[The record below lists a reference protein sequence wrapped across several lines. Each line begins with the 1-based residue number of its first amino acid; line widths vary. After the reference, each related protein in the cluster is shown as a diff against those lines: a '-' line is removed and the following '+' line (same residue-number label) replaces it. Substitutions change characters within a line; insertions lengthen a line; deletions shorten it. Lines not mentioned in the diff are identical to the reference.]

1 MKKII
6 INQNQAGILVQNGT
20 ISQVLSTGTYRTYD
34 FRNETIVVYPLYR
47 QSFASSINV
56 RTAEAAA
63 IVVDFTLGVTITDV
77 KKLYLSGRA
86 AYEIVILSITRQ
98 LSAAAEAKRLAELLE
113 TNLTVDEAA
122 LQAEIAEYGLE
133 AVIELQPKIRLSR
146 NLQNAIDAQEVARQ
160 RAKAELEEA
169 RGRSAV
175 IRHYANVAK
184 VTKDNPD
191 LLRLLLGQKAK
202 SINVAFDARGGTSQ

>member
-1 MKKII
+1 MNKVI
-6 INQNQAGILVQNGT
+6 INQNQIGVLVRNGQVA
-20 ISQVLSTGTYRTYD
+20 QVLTAGVYRTYS
-34 FRNETIVVYPLYR
+34 FRNESIVIYPGFS
-47 QSFASSINV
+47 QSCAYVLNV

-63 IVVDFTLGVTITDV
+63 VSVDVTIGATIKDA
-77 KKLYLSGRA
+77 KKLHLSGKTVYEVINRA
-86 AYEIVILSITRQ
+86 ITSQ
-98 LSAAAEAKRLAELLE
+98 LQAVAEAKSLSELLE
-113 TNLTVDEAA
+113 CGLSIDGKA
-122 LQAEIAEYGLE
+122 LASDITEYGLT
-133 AVIELQPKIRLSR
+133 ASVELLPKVRLPR

-202 SINVAFDARGGTSQ
+202 SINVAFDATGRSK

>member
-1 MKKII
+1 MKTI
-6 INQNQAGILVQNGT
+6 INQNQTGILIRNGV
-20 ISQVLSTGTYRTYD
+20 IAGQLSSGTYRTYALK
-34 FRNETIVVYPLYR
+34 NEAIVVYPTHG
-47 QSFASSINV
+47 QSFAFAV
-56 RTAEAAA
+56 VARTKEAAA
-63 IVVDFTLGVTITDV
+63 VSADVTGGVVIKDAQ
-77 KKLYLSGRA
+77 KLYLGGKA
-86 AYEIVILSITRQ
+86 AYEIINQALARELQVVIESKSLSD
-98 LSAAAEAKRLAELLE
+98 LLE
-113 TNLTVDEAA
+113 GAVTINEAM
-122 LQAEIAEYGLE
+122 LQSAVAEYGLE
-133 AVIELQPKIRLSR
+133 IKIELLPRIRLPR

-202 SINVAFDARGGTSQ
+202 SINVAFDASARNDK

>member
-1 MKKII
+1 MKTII
-6 INQNQAGILVQNGT
+6 YENQRGLLIRDGQIVKELGAGTHKTSVF
-20 ISQVLSTGTYRTYD
+20 RT
-34 FRNETIVVYPLYR
+34 ETIVVYPANEQITSHTFSVTSKDANSYLLEV
-47 QSFASSINV
+47 ASAMTINDLK
-56 RTAEAAA
+56 RIHLSGQTAHSAVSTILQQL
-63 IVVDFTLGVTITDV
+63 IVDV
-77 KKLYLSGRA
+77 AGARSLEDVLENGILVEETELNTALKLYGVS
-86 AYEIVILSITRQ
+86 V
-98 LSAAAEAKRLAELLE
+98 RLL
-113 TNLTVDEAA
+113 
-122 LQAEIAEYGLE
+122 G
-133 AVIELQPKIRLSR
+133 QPRVRLPR

-202 SINVAFDARGGTSQ
+202 SINVAFDATEKSSK

>member
-1 MKKII
+1 MSKTII
-6 INQNQAGILVQNGT
+6 YQNQTGLLLRKGHIVR
-20 ISQVLSTGTYRTYD
+20 VLPTGMHRTRV
-34 FRNETIVVYPLYR
+34 FRNELIVVYPVYSQPYAYAL
-47 QSFASSINV
+47 NV

-63 IVVDFTLGVTITDV
+63 VSVDITLGVTINDA
-77 KKLYLSGRA
+77 KKAYISGKP
-86 AYEIVILSITRQ
+86 AYEVVRQAITRQ
-98 LSAAAEAKRLAELLE
+98 LQTAVETKSLGELLE
-113 TNLTVDEAA
+113 GDLSVDEAA
-122 LQAEIAEYGLE
+122 LEKDITEYGLT
-133 AVIELQPKIRLSR
+133 AKIELLPRVRLPR

-202 SINVAFDARGGTSQ
+202 SINVAFDATGKDIR

>member
-1 MKKII
+1 MSKTII
-6 INQNQAGILVQNGT
+6 YQNQIGILVRDGR
-20 ISQVLSTGTYRTYD
+20 VARLLPVGAYRTYA
-34 FRNETIVVYPLYR
+34 FRNEAIVVYPSYS
-47 QSFASSINV
+47 QSFAHVLNV

-63 IVVDFTLGVTITDV
+63 ISMDVSLGVTIKDA
-77 KKLYLSGRA
+77 KKLYLSGQT
-86 AYEIVILSITRQ
+86 AYEIVNRALTSQ
-98 LSAAAEAKRLAELLE
+98 LQAAAETKHLSELLE
-113 TNLTVDEAA
+113 SSLSIDEAA
-122 LQAEIAEYGLE
+122 LASDIAEYGLV
-133 AVIELQPKIRLSR
+133 ARIELVPKVRLPR

-202 SINVAFDARGGTSQ
+202 SINVAFDATGRSIK